1 MHLWLII
8 YKIFLKVAIII
19 KDKETYINSKETIS
33 LFMNLKKSTGKTFIF
48 AIMLSVLILFER
60 LNKIS
65 DIRGILFLI
74 IIESYPVLLIIRFIR
89 MNGKKISRDDEST
102 YEMNGSVCLLI
113 IVIYTVLKMFSFL

>member
-1 MHLWLII
+1 VHLWLII

-19 KDKETYINSKETIS
+19 KDKETYIDSKETIS
-33 LFMNLKKSTGKTFIF
+33 LLMNSKKSTGKTFIF
-48 AIMLSVLILFER
+48 AIILAVIILFER

-74 IIESYPVLLIIRFIR
+74 IMESYPLLLIIRFIR
-89 MNGKKISRDDEST
+89 MNGKKISRDDESA

-113 IVIYTVLKMFSFL
+113 IVIYTVLKMVSFL

>member
-33 LFMNLKKSTGKTFIF
+33 LLMNSKKSTGKTFIF
-48 AIMLSVLILFER
+48 AIILSVIILFER
-60 LNKIS
+60 LNRIS

-74 IIESYPVLLIIRFIR
+74 IIESYPILLIIKFIR
-89 MNGKKISRDDEST
+89 MRGKKISRDDESA

>member
-1 MHLWLII
+1 VHLWLII

-89 MNGKKISRDDEST
+89 MNGKKISRDDESA

>member
-89 MNGKKISRDDEST
+89 MNGKKISRDDESA